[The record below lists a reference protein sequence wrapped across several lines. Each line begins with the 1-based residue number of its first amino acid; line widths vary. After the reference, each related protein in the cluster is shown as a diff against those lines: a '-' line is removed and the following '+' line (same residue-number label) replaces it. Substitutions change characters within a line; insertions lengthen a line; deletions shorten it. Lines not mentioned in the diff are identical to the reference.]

1 MSTNDWTTDERRRI
15 GDATELQVASYR
27 NDDTLRPYVTI
38 WAVATGGGVYVR
50 SAYGADNPWFRRA
63 LASGRGR
70 IRAGGVERD
79 VEFTHLDAG
88 DPAHTDVNA
97 SYHAKYDQ
105 YGPAIVGSV
114 TATTNRA
121 LADNTRPRDAA
132 PPPALCPS
140 RRARFPSWMR
150 SGWWS
155 SVGMLPG

>member
-1 MSTNDWTTDERRRI
+1 MSTHDRTTDERRRI
-15 GDATELQVASYR
+15 GEAS
-27 NDDTLRPYVTI
+27 D
-38 WAVATGGGVYVR
+38 
-50 SAYGADNPWFRRA
+50 
-63 LASGRGR
+63 
-70 IRAGGVERD
+70 
-79 VEFTHLDAG
+79 
-88 DPAHTDVNA
+88 
-97 SYHAKYDQ
+97 HAKYDQ